1 MEDLTMKTTNSRYTP
16 RSFAYANGIVQHFLI
31 GTPKPTFPNGYRAI
45 KEYPDDS
52 VLTDEQ
58 LFDLSAL
65 LTLLHH
71 VDTECQGP
79 PETVPDDCFFCR
91 DEVEEALACL
101 LAPFCR
107 EEDSPVFVP
116 EYNRDIKEFND
127 DLNSYLLAL
136 RLSHDMYVPRLFQ
149 RYQCLVLGFTIK
161 LARAQVLSGHA
172 KLCRQGVHWTYRRD

>member
-1 MEDLTMKTTNSRYTP
+1 MTTTNSRYTP
-16 RSFAYANGIVQHFLI
+16 RSFKYANGIVEHFLI
-31 GTPKPTFPNGYRAI
+31 GTPKPTFPNGYSSI
-45 KEYPDDS
+45 KEYPDDC

-71 VDTECQGP
+71 VDTECQRPSGSVLD
-79 PETVPDDCFFCR
+79 TYFSWR
-91 DEVEEALACL
+91 DEIEEALTCL
-101 LAPFCR
+101 LGPFCR
-107 EEDSPVFVP
+107 EEESPVFVP
-116 EYNRDIKEFND
+116 EYNRNIKEFND
-127 DLNSYLLAL
+127 DLNSYLMTL
-136 RLSHDMYVPRLFQ
+136 RLRLGIYVPNLFQ